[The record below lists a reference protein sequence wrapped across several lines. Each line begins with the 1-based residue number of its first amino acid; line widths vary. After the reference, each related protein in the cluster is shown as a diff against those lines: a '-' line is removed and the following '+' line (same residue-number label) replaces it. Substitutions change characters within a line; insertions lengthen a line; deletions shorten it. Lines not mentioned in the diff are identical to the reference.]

1 MRASKQERTFR
12 LNANG
17 KEAHLSIKRTIPALM
32 CVIGFGALVMS
43 FSASS
48 LHAAKRLSFT
58 QQDKIASF
66 DFATGLGAMTGTATG
81 EIKGV
86 TNVNFQW
93 IPTGPTTFTYSDR
106 VGITDTDGDQII
118 FRGVGT
124 GTFLTTPLL
133 DPTLGG
139 NPGTTPYQVFGNAL
153 GGPLTGTYEVIA
165 SSGKYTGLLAQTFQ
179 TKRVV
184 YNLSSPPAPAGTLG
198 TSYTEIS
205 Q

>member
-12 LNANG
+12 LNINP
-17 KEAHLSIKRTIPALM
+17 KEAHLLIKRTISALVCM
-32 CVIGFGALVMS
+32 IGFGALVMS

-58 QQDKIASF
+58 QQDKFASF
-66 DFATGLGAMTGTATG
+66 DFVTGLGAMTGTATG
-81 EIKGV
+81 DIKGV

-93 IPTGPTTFTYSDR
+93 IPASPTTFTYSER

-118 FRGVGT
+118 FRSVGT
-124 GTFLTTPLL
+124 GTFLTTPLS
-133 DPTLGG
+133 DPTVGG
-139 NPGTTPYQVFGNAL
+139 NPGTAPFQVFGNAL
-153 GGPLTGTYEVIA
+153 GGPRTGTYEVIA
-165 SSGKYTGLLAQTFQ
+165 SSGKYAGLLAQTFQ
-179 TKRVV
+179 TKSVV
-184 YNLSSPPAPAGTLG
+184 YNLSSPPAPTGTLG